1 MNKTIDN
8 TFSDYIKDK
17 RLEKNLSLFKVH
29 KLSGLPI
36 AYLEKMEN
44 EFKDPPS
51 MKVLKVIAEI
61 YEVGLSR
68 ILKDTKRLQH
78 PTTIL

>member
-1 MNKTIDN
+1 MNKTFNN

-29 KLSGLPI
+29 KLTGFPV
-36 AYLEKMEN
+36 AYLEKMEK

-51 MKVLKVIAEI
+51 MKVLKIISEI

-68 ILKDTKRLQH
+68 ILKDTKRPQQSTVL
-78 PTTIL
+78 

>member
-1 MNKTIDN
+1 MSKTFN
-8 TFSDYIKDK
+8 NRFSDYIKDI
-17 RLEKNLSLFKVH
+17 RLGKNLSLFKVH
-29 KLSGLPI
+29 RLTGFPL

-51 MKVLKVIAEI
+51 MKVLKVIAET

-68 ILKDTKRLQH
+68 ILKDTKRLQQ
-78 PTTIL
+78 PTTI

>member
-1 MNKTIDN
+1 MNKTINN

-29 KLSGLPI
+29 KLSGFPV

-44 EFKDPPS
+44 EFKNPPS
-51 MKVLKVIAEI
+51 IKVLKKISEI

-68 ILKDTKRLQH
+68 ILKDTKRLQQ
-78 PTTIL
+78 PESSL